1 MKDSIVKI
9 ESIENDSFG
18 TGFIVERDENG
29 VFVLTCQHILDD
41 VKKPVI
47 DSVLAS
53 VVTQDNF
60 LDMALLYVPK
70 LTQTP
75 LTLQKAPCK
84 NKNVE
89 IIGFS
94 HFNHKVTQQKSISA
108 TLYPEA
114 IELHSNDNNRHY
126 SVHKIKVNEGFKL
139 DRGNSGS
146 PLICKKTKN
155 VIAMISNKEGN
166 DIGYAINIEQL
177 QELWKEMPKGLLNG
191 EKKEL
196 PPKETS
202 SQTKETFKKPNNPL
216 LKKILLG
223 LAVTI
228 GLYTFATNLNFN
240 FFPPSAIAVDHY
252 NNLDIRLKSFK
263 RTGKTITA
271 VIVFQNNGKKAISIK
286 HSYPNYLTLTDE
298 NGKIWVLTNIST
310 IPDKYSTAKTI
321 LGDGRRIISR
331 HVFQATEEADGK
343 DFYVELNYIID
354 GENILVSFDHITI

>member
-70 LTQTP
+70 LTQSP

-177 QELWKEMPKGLLNG
+177 QELWKEMPKELLNG
-191 EKKEL
+191 EKREL
-196 PPKETS
+196 PPKKAP
-202 SQTKETFKKPNNPL
+202 SQTKEASKKSNNL
-216 LKKILLG
+216 FLKKILLG

-228 GLYTFATNLNFN
+228 GLYTFASNFN
-240 FFPPSAIAVDHY
+240 FFSPSSTNIVQY

-263 RTGKTITA
+263 RTGKTIT
-271 VIVFQNNGKKAISIK
+271 VVLVFQNNGKKGIGIQ
-286 HSYPNYLTLTDE
+286 YPYNAEKLTLTDE
-298 NGKIWVLTNIST
+298 NGKIWKLTNISAIADSFSSAT
-310 IPDKYSTAKTI
+310 TI
-321 LGDGRRIISR
+321 LSDGRRIISR
-331 HVFQATEEADGK
+331 HVFQATEEDDGK
-343 DFYVELNYIID
+343 DFYMQLNYIID
-354 GENILVSFDHITI
+354 GENLLFYFDHLTL